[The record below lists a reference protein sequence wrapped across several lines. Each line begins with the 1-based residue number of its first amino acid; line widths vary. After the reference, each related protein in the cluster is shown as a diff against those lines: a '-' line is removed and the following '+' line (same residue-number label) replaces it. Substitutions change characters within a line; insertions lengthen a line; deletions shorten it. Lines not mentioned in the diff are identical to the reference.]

1 MSKGEKG
8 ERVGESVD
16 VISLFSE
23 GIGKVITS
31 KLYTQEVCYSI
42 IDQSV
47 LYRQMAGM
55 QKRKK
60 ITFYCLELSVVS
72 I

>member
-55 QKRKK
+55 QK
-60 ITFYCLELSVVS
+60 
-72 I
+72 